1 MAELICCG
9 AINWDINLFVERLP
23 RPGEEVRVKVIER
36 VSGGT
41 AANVSVAAARILGP
55 GRVAFI
61 GALGD
66 DDIGVRQLRILEAE
80 GVDHSGVLIVEG
92 VESGQAYITIDE
104 RGENEI
110 HTYFGANLKLTPD
123 RLEDPQRR
131 SLIEEARVAV
141 VMDPPLETAERL
153 AEMSKEAGAT
163 VIWDPGVYVERGLK
177 ALMGV
182 MRHVDYFVLNR
193 VEFETLLG
201 TSNPEEVA
209 VRVAELRGDLKA
221 IVKMGASGAALCSA
235 GGVTHVPAVP
245 LERLGLR
252 VVNTVGCG
260 DAFLGAFA
268 ASLVEGLSEG
278 EALRRGCA
286 AGAYKATRRETRGS
300 PRRGE
305 LLKLLERWRTLE
317 GSPSGSQEA

>member
-1 MAELICCG
+1 MVELICCG

-23 RPGEEVRVKVIER
+23 RPGEEVRVRVIER

-66 DDIGVRQLRILEAE
+66 DEIGARQLRILEAE

-110 HTYFGANLKLTPD
+110 HTYFGANLKLTPE

-131 SLIEEARVAV
+131 RLIEEAGVAV

-153 AEMSKEAGAT
+153 AEMCKETEAT
-163 VIWDPGVYVERGLK
+163 VIWDPGVYVERGLE

-182 MRHVDYFVLNR
+182 IEHVDYFVLNR

-201 TSNPEEVA
+201 TSDPGEVA
-209 VRVAELRGDLKA
+209 GRVAELRDGLKA
-221 IVKMGASGAALCSA
+221 IIKMGSEGAALCS
-235 GGVTHVPAVP
+235 GEGVIHMPAVP

-268 ASLVEGLSEG
+268 ASLVEGLGEE

-305 LLKLLERWRTLE
+305 LLELLERWRTL
-317 GSPSGSQEA
+317 GGQPSRSQEA

>member
-1 MAELICCG
+1 MERPEMVDLICCG

-23 RPGEEVRVKVIER
+23 RAGEEVPVKAIER

-55 GRVAFI
+55 GRAAFI

-66 DDIGVRQLRILEAE
+66 DEIGVRQLRILGEE
-80 GVDHSGVLIVEG
+80 GVNHAGVFIVEG

-110 HTYFGANLKLTPD
+110 HTYFGANLKLTPQ
-123 RLEDPQRR
+123 RLEDPERR
-131 SLIEEARVAV
+131 RLIEEAQVAV

-153 AEMSKEAGAT
+153 ASLSKGAEAI
-163 VIWDPGVYVERGLK
+163 VVWDPGVYVERGVK
-177 ALMGV
+177 ALRGV
-182 MRHVDYFVLNR
+182 MENVDYFVLNR

-201 TSNPEEVA
+201 TSRPEEVA
-209 VRVAELRGDLKA
+209 ERLAELREGIKA
-221 IVKMGASGAALCSA
+221 IIKMGGEGAALCSEEE
-235 GGVTHVPAVP
+235 VIHIPALP
-245 LERLGLR
+245 LERLGMK

-268 ASLVEGLSEG
+268 ASLVQGLDEE

-300 PRRGE
+300 PRREE
-305 LLKLLERWRTLE
+305 LLTLLERWRKLE
-317 GSPSGSQEA
+317 G